1 MRQPNLFLL
10 TFVLTM
16 IPTRVNSLS
25 NRYRRHFNFRSLE
38 LHPKDPSVS
47 LKIIKSNT
55 ENIDISKLAMAFNL
69 RLANQRLSPA
79 IPFMAIFLDDV
90 KIIQIQIVPGSTQ
103 TLTSSEDQLTTMS
116 IAPSAK
122 YRNWQYYDFEMSYN
136 SSSNSNELTDRV
148 NLGNQY
154 SLGDFSSNPQS
165 IMIRFG
171 TADSDPH
178 ATSQV

>member
-1 MRQPNLFLL
+1 MRLPNQFLPLLVLAMIQFHVDSQP
-10 TFVLTM
+10 
-16 IPTRVNSLS
+16 
-25 NRYRRHFNFRSLE
+25 NRYRRLFNFRSLE
-38 LHPKDPSVS
+38 LQPSDSSVS
-47 LKIIKSNT
+47 LEISKANI

-171 TADSDPH
+171 TADSDPQ